1 MNIIIALRKEVSG
14 AKGFPGAN
22 QVMAPLLSDYTQY
35 TYFSVTGIFLVTD
48 TLWSHAVRIKEILLY
63 LRWLRSACKTV
74 INIHL
79 HLAFCQGVQGSV
91 WGEGDLVWTPSDWRH
106 GGPGPQERGRVC
118 VGMQELWWRR
128 TVRLRC
134 TRWEWALWGEGKI
147 FWTKCRCLLHDTY
160 FAGRISGKLRNS
172 DLMYMYVSHA
182 QLFILRNVVCH
193 ILEHCMISC
202 DSETVA
208 DWSWQWYFE
217 IEIWERGPLWIGCLG
232 ALSVEQF
239 SCKWVGGWW
248 SYQ

>member
-91 WGEGDLVWTPSDWRH
+91 
-106 GGPGPQERGRVC
+106 
-118 VGMQELWWRR
+118 
-128 TVRLRC
+128 
-134 TRWEWALWGEGKI
+134 
-147 FWTKCRCLLHDTY
+147 
-160 FAGRISGKLRNS
+160 
-172 DLMYMYVSHA
+172 
-182 QLFILRNVVCH
+182 
-193 ILEHCMISC
+193 
-202 DSETVA
+202 
-208 DWSWQWYFE
+208 
-217 IEIWERGPLWIGCLG
+217 
-232 ALSVEQF
+232 
-239 SCKWVGGWW
+239 
-248 SYQ
+248 